1 MASGLE
7 MIARRALLLA
17 LMVAGA
23 AGLSGCAPART
34 YVLVHGAW
42 ADASSWERV
51 KPLLE
56 KEGQRVVVV
65 ELPAHGGDT
74 TAVAQA
80 SLQGYTDK
88 VVQVL
93 DAQQGPV
100 ILVGHSMGGT
110 VISQA
115 AEQRPE
121 KVSKLVYLAAY
132 LLRNGESLYQI
143 SQTDTESRLGAHIVP
158 EQDGSVLAL
167 KPEAMADAFCQD
179 CSAADAEQ
187 LKAKLKPE
195 PTAPLGTPVAVTEER
210 WGKVPRVYIETLQD
224 RTVGPGLQ
232 KRMYTA
238 SPVERVLSLDSG
250 HAPFLTRP
258 DELASHLLSL

>member
-1 MASGLE
+1 MVAGLE
-7 MIARRALLLA
+7 FISRRVLVLA
-17 LMVAGA
+17 LMLVGVVD
-23 AGLSGCAPART
+23 LSGCAPQRT

-42 ADASSWERV
+42 ADASSWDRV
-51 KPLLE
+51 RPLLE
-56 KEGQRVVVV
+56 KEGQKVVVV
-65 ELPAHGGDT
+65 ELPAHGSDT
-74 TAVAQA
+74 TAVAEA

-121 KVSKLVYLAAY
+121 KISKLVYLAAY

-143 SQTDTESRLGAHIVP
+143 SQTDTESKLGAHIVP
-158 EQDGSVLAL
+158 EQGGSILAL
-167 KPEAMADAFCQD
+167 KPEAMTDAFCQD

-187 LKAKLKPE
+187 LRAKLKSE
-195 PTAPLGTPVAVTEER
+195 PTAPLGTPVTVTEER
-210 WGKVPRVYIETLQD
+210 WGKVPRVYIKTTQD
-224 RTVGPGLQ
+224 RTVGPALQ
-232 KRMYTA
+232 ERMYTA

-250 HAPFLTRP
+250 HAPFLTKP
-258 DELASHLLSL
+258 EELTRHLLSL